1 MQENRKRSYFDGQ
14 SPHLKRSSRSLKSLT
29 TAVETEVEFEIAIW
43 RTDHS
48 FSKNRQG
55 ASFSTPLA
63 PSNLEQHLETD
74 LFNYNIHLES
84 IPFLFGM
91 KTLGSMQKYVIIPFS
106 SLLVAKEP
114 KFNQGI
120 YSG

>member
-1 MQENRKRSYFDGQ
+1 M
-14 SPHLKRSSRSLKSLT
+14 T
-29 TAVETEVEFEIAIW
+29 AAVETKGELDISIW

-74 LFNYNIHLES
+74 LFNYNIHLET
-84 IPFLFGM
+84 IPVLFGM
-91 KTLGSMQKYVIIPFS
+91 TTLGSVQKYVILPFS
-106 SLLVAKEP
+106 ALSVAKEP
-114 KFNQGI
+114 KFEPI
-120 YSG
+120 RYEISAFSD